1 MTEYLIITLQ
11 KKVNKLIP
19 HIRHKRALLNTIG
32 NINIWAFE
40 NFDSDKERYNNKIS
54 SDQWN
59 KSLNFIAPAPI
70 LANRCQQTY
79 TLIIP

>member
-19 HIRHKRALLNTIG
+19 HVRHKRALLNTIG

-40 NFDSDKERYNNKIS
+40 NFDSDKEKYNNKI
-54 SDQWN
+54 
-59 KSLNFIAPAPI
+59 
-70 LANRCQQTY
+70 
-79 TLIIP
+79 